1 MTKIL
6 KLSNRDFKTVI
17 IKSFSEPLKTLLKQM
32 EGYRKYQK
40 LNIRY
45 KEPISNFIKLWE
57 NMITKIENAVG
68 GFNSRNKGTEER
80 INELEDRAV
89 EVIQSEQ

>member
-1 MTKIL
+1 
-6 KLSNRDFKTVI
+6 
-17 IKSFSEPLKTLLKQM
+17 
-32 EGYRKYQK
+32 
-40 LNIRY
+40 
-45 KEPISNFIKLWE
+45 
-57 NMITKIENAVG
+57 MITKIENAVG